1 MGAYREEGLDR
12 ELVLGE
18 VCRGVG
24 LVSMVPGVSE
34 ATVCLAFEASSCRRS

>member
-1 MGAYREEGLDR
+1 MKLVGREGVLEVGAYREEGLDE

-24 LVSMVPGVSE
+24 LVSMVPRVSE
-34 ATVCLAFEASSCRRS
+34 AMAC